1 MPVTSAHGC
10 QFHGLRF
17 CRGVAAAARC
27 YQREK
32 QVVFRLN
39 SDSVSL
45 IEHARGQGSED
56 AGQATANLQQ
66 KATEKGG
73 QALRLEAVSPYAGL
87 LHTTPKL

>member
-1 MPVTSAHGC
+1 MGANFMASASA
-10 QFHGLRF
+10 
-17 CRGVAAAARC
+17 RGRAAAARC

-32 QVVFRLN
+32 KAVFRLN
-39 SDSVSL
+39 FDSVSL

-73 QALRLEAVSPYAGL
+73 QALRLEAVSTYAGL